1 MHTYT
6 DRGQLNRDRRS
17 KIVLNFD
24 RLAMVRGWGWG
35 RDPENFLFVYR
46 LEMGQNVAVIILNDF
61 LH

>member
-17 KIVLNFD
+17 KIVFNFD
-24 RLAMVRGWGWG
+24 RLAMVREGWG
-35 RDPENFLFVYR
+35 RDPENFWFVYR

>member
-24 RLAMVRGWGWG
+24 RLAMVREGWG
-35 RDPENFLFVYR
+35 RDPENFLFVCR